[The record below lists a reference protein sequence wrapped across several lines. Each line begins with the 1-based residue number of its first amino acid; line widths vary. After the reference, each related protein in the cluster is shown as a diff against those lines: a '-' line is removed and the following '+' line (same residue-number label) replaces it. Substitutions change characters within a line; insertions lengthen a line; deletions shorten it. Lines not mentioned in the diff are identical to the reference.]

1 MNSGKPSRSC
11 AEGIGTSFA
20 SGRVKH
26 VLLILKVM
34 KRFLITQILAAIVA
48 VATAAGTQEPDEY
61 LGLPGD
67 NFNLYAAMKLFQE
80 SETLEGFERSLNDE
94 NTRINN
100 LDLNNDNY
108 IDYIKV
114 VDYVDG
120 NIHNIVLQAVIDRN
134 ESQDVAVFSVEK
146 FRDGSVQIQLTGD
159 EALYGRNYIIEP
171 IYDETPN
178 PGYTGGASR
187 ERVTVVRTT
196 YVEVAAWPV
205 IRFIYLP
212 GYRVWRSSW
221 YWGYY
226 PAYWNPWRPYYWH
239 YYYGYHYH
247 WYPQYYGHF
256 RRWDNHRI
264 GYYNNVYYNNIRVYS
279 VNVTNNINKGVYR
292 TTYSRPEQRSEGE
305 ALYTKLNPGRTTRQ
319 SVSSSSQSGD
329 RRSTVRSSTTTR
341 QAGTPATNSAGTAT
355 RRSSQSSTGTTGTTR
370 QSTGTATQGSRTGS
384 TAAGSGTTTRSS
396 SSTVSRSRTGTANPG
411 EGTTRQSTST
421 VNQRSQAG
429 SETRSQGTGT
439 RQSTSTVNQG
449 SRTGSAPR
457 SEGTSTRQST
467 SSDSQRSRS
476 NTAAVGNG
484 STSRQSSPAST
495 SVSRRSSPQ
504 TSSGGQRASSSTSS
518 RQSAGSSSSRGS
530 RSSTSSSSGSK
541 AKSSDSDSRNSR
553 RN

>member
-1 MNSGKPSRSC
+1 M
-11 AEGIGTSFA
+11 
-20 SGRVKH
+20 KH
-26 VLLILKVM
+26 VLIILKAM
-34 KRFLITQILAAIVA
+34 KRFLITQILAAMIA
-48 VATAAGTQEPDEY
+48 VGTAAGSQEPDEY

-80 SETLEGFERSLNDE
+80 SETLEGFERSLNDQD
-94 NTRINN
+94 TRINN

-114 VDYVDG
+114 IDYVDG
-120 NIHNIVLQAVIDRN
+120 DIHNIVLQAVIDKK

-178 PGYTGGASR
+178 PGYTGGAAG

-212 GYRVWRSSW
+212 SYRVWRSSW

-226 PAYWNPWRPYYWH
+226 PAYWSPWRPYYWH
-239 YYYGYHYH
+239 YYYGYHYN
-247 WYPQYYGHF
+247 WYPHYYGHF

-279 VNVTNNINKGVYR
+279 VNVTNNVNKGVYR
-292 TTYSRPEQRSEGE
+292 TTYSRPEQRQEGE
-305 ALYTKLNPGRTTRQ
+305 ALFAKTNPGRTTRQ
-319 SVSSSSQSGD
+319 SVSTSSQSD
-329 RRSTVRSSTTTR
+329 NRRATVRSSTTSG
-341 QAGTPATNSAGTAT
+341 QAGTRTSTETGTAT
-355 RRSSQSSTGTTGTTR
+355 RRSTQSSTGTAGSTR
-370 QSTGTATQGSRTGS
+370 QSTSTATQRSRTGS
-384 TAAGSGTTTRSS
+384 SATESGTTTRSS
-396 SSTVSRSRTGTANPG
+396 SSTGNRSQTGTATRS
-411 EGTTRQSTST
+411 EGTTRQSS
-421 VNQRSQAG
+421 
-429 SETRSQGTGT
+429 
-439 RQSTSTVNQG
+439 STVNQG
-449 SRTGSAPR
+449 SRTEGATR

-476 NTAAVGNG
+476 NTAATG
-484 STSRQSSPAST
+484 SGSSSRQSSQAST
-495 SVSRRSSPQ
+495 SVSRKSSSPAS
-504 TSSGGQRASSSTSS
+504 TGGQRATASSPS
-518 RQSAGSSSSRGS
+518 RQSAGSSSSQRS
-530 RSSTSSSSGSK
+530 RSSSSSSSGNQGRS
-541 AKSSDSDSRNSR
+541 ADSDSKSSR